1 MGKEAAPANGAA
13 NTAQSYENTVSTC
26 AANVSESWPPAW
38 VSRNTCRLTKMVL
51 VELAERK
58 LAIPEGVQLDIQG
71 RTIKATGPK
80 GTLQEDFA
88 HLPVQFA
95 LEGQTLRVY
104 STWARKREVAL
115 VGTAL
120 AHARNMIRGVTSGF
134 TFKLKIVY
142 AHFPVTVKVNEKEK
156 KLTID
161 NFTGEKTAR
170 VVKIVGSAKVKL
182 ASDEI
187 HVQGINLNDVSQTAA
202 NIQYATKIPDKDQR
216 VFLDGIYIFEKK
228 EGM

>member
-1 MGKEAAPANGAA
+1 
-13 NTAQSYENTVSTC
+13 
-26 AANVSESWPPAW
+26 
-38 VSRNTCRLTKMVL
+38 MVL

-58 LAIPEGVQLDIQG
+58 LAIPEGVQIEVQG
-71 RTIKATGPK
+71 RTVKVTGPK

-95 LEGQTLRVY
+95 LEGQIIRVY

-120 AHARNMIRGVTSGF
+120 AHVRNMIRGVTSGF

-228 EGM
+228 EGIKCHTSAPTSSEKRAGGTRESKSRGAAHAARQAESDAANRAGRRSLR

>member
-1 MGKEAAPANGAA
+1 L
-13 NTAQSYENTVSTC
+13 V
-26 AANVSESWPPAW
+26 
-38 VSRNTCRLTKMVL
+38 R

-58 LAIPEGVQLDIQG
+58 LAIPEGVQIAIDG
-71 RTIKATGPK
+71 RKIKATGPK
-80 GTLQEDFA
+80 GTLEEEFG

-95 LEGQTLRVY
+95 VEGQTIRVY
-104 STWARKREVAL
+104 APWAKKREVAL

-120 AHARNMIRGVTSGF
+120 AHVKNMIRGVTSGF
-134 TFKLKIVY
+134 TYKLKIVY
-142 AHFPVTVKVNEKEK
+142 AHFPVTIKVNEKEK

-187 HVQGINLNDVSQTAA
+187 HVQGVSLSDVSQTAA
-202 NIQYATKIPDKDQR
+202 NIQYATRIPDKDQR
-216 VFLDGIYIFEKK
+216 VFLDGIYIYEKK

>member
-1 MGKEAAPANGAA
+1 
-13 NTAQSYENTVSTC
+13 
-26 AANVSESWPPAW
+26 
-38 VSRNTCRLTKMVL
+38 MVL
-51 VELAERK
+51 VELAERS
-58 LAIPEGVQLDIQG
+58 LSIPEGVQIEIQG
-71 RTIKATGPK
+71 RTVKATGPK
-80 GTLQEDFA
+80 GTVQEDFS

-104 STWARKREVAL
+104 APWARKREVAL

-120 AHARNMIRGVTSGF
+120 AHVRNMVKGVTSGF
-134 TFKLKIVY
+134 TYKLKIVY
-142 AHFPVTVKVNEKEK
+142 AHFPVTVKINEKEK

-187 HVQGINLNDVSQTAA
+187 HVQGVSLSDVSQTAA
-202 NIQYATKIPDKDQR
+202 NIQFGTKIPDKDQR